1 MVRIGMGGD
10 SKESKTMAIRSLSK
24 IRNLLTAFA
33 VIFLLITSVAC
44 GTVTKDN
51 SASNVSSPSKL
62 NLSYQQLERGN
73 TSAGQDFGTWAVQTA
88 KGLIQDAYVRD
99 DNKLGVMISQQVK
112 PNEVK
117 PLAKSL
123 VQGFHKNFPNR
134 NLSVFMFAPDKSII
148 LTARYNDQSHEIQYQ

>member
-1 MVRIGMGGD
+1 MSIV
-10 SKESKTMAIRSLSK
+10 SLSK
-24 IRNLLTAFA
+24 IRKVLVAFSVVLLLVTTA
-33 VIFLLITSVAC
+33 AC
-44 GTVTKDN
+44 GTVP
-51 SASNVSSPSKL
+51 SSNTPTTVLKPGQT
-62 NLSYQQLERGN
+62 LSYSQLERGN

-99 DNKLGVMISQQVK
+99 DNKLGVLVSSQVK

-123 VQGFHKNFPNR
+123 VQGFHHNFPNR

-148 LTARYNDQSHEIQYQ
+148 LTARYNDQSNEIQYQ

>member
-1 MVRIGMGGD
+1 MSIV
-10 SKESKTMAIRSLSK
+10 SFSK
-24 IRNLLTAFA
+24 IRKVLVAFSVVLLLVTTA
-33 VIFLLITSVAC
+33 AC
-44 GTVTKDN
+44 GTVP
-51 SASNVSSPSKL
+51 SSNTPTAVLKPGQT
-62 NLSYQQLERGN
+62 LSYSQLERGN

-99 DNKLGVMISQQVK
+99 DNKLGVLISSQVK

-123 VQGFHKNFPNR
+123 VQGFHHNFPNR